1 MGEKHN
7 ERNNDI
13 LSLYCDA
20 KEDYRNALNLE
31 QNIMNFTVS
40 VIALCSVA
48 SSFMK
53 TKTTIFV
60 LLVIVMPV
68 MISLAK
74 ILYIHQKHRS
84 KTIKA
89 YLYYLESKYP
99 GQLVQG
105 YEIWKKEHVDKFVI
119 DRIGFKF
126 AYIAFFVLLPYGS
139 AIIGVLTVHTIS
151 RIYYFMAAVAIL
163 ITIVCDLTSY
173 KYTIAISNLEK
184 TINEK
189 TCNHK

>member
-53 TKTTIFV
+53 TRTTTFV

-99 GQLVQG
+99 RQLVQG
-105 YEIWKKEHVDKFVI
+105 YEIWKKDHVDKFVI
-119 DRIGFKF
+119 DREGFKF
-126 AYIAFFVLLPYGS
+126 AYLAFFVLLPYGS
-139 AIIGVLTVHTIS
+139 VIIGFLIVHTIS
-151 RIYYFMAAVAIL
+151 WHYYIMAAVAVL
-163 ITIVCDLTSY
+163 IAVKCDLTSY
-173 KYTIAISNLEK
+173 KYTVAISNLEK
-184 TINEK
+184 TINKK
-189 TCNHK
+189 T

>member
-53 TKTTIFV
+53 TRTTTFV
-60 LLVIVMPV
+60 ILVIVMPV

-89 YLYYLESKYP
+89 YLYYLESNYP
-99 GQLVQG
+99 RQLVQG
-105 YEIWKKEHVDKFVI
+105 YEIWKKQHVDKFVI
-119 DRIGFKF
+119 DRKGFKF
-126 AYIAFFVLLPYGS
+126 AYLAFFILLPYGS
-139 AIIGVLTVHTIS
+139 VIIGFLIAHTIS
-151 RIYYFMAAVAIL
+151 WQYYIMAAVAVL
-163 ITIVCDLTSY
+163 IAVKCDLTSY
-173 KYTIAISNLEK
+173 KYTVAISNLEK
-184 TINEK
+184 TINKK
-189 TCNHK
+189 T